1 MYLEGKRAKSFF
13 PSFFLAHGLKI
24 GRVGY
29 QTMGFVGIGFA
40 AVVGLVWL
48 FTAPAACG
56 QQQVDRPKEKP
67 MPEKTIEAVL
77 KEHTNG
83 LMSLPD
89 VVGTAQ
95 SLCAG
100 KPCIKVYVVK
110 KTPELVKQ
118 IPSTLE
124 GYVVKIQETGEIQAL
139 PRS

>member
-1 MYLEGKRAKSFF
+1 MA
-13 PSFFLAHGLKI
+13 I
-24 GRVGY
+24 VGR
-29 QTMGFVGIGFA
+29 GFVA
-40 AVVGLVWL
+40 AVSLFWL
-48 FTAPAACG
+48 LDTTVACSQNG
-56 QQQVDRPKEKP
+56 TQQQKEKL
-67 MPEKTIEAVL
+67 MPEKTIDTVL
-77 KEHTNG
+77 KEHTND
-83 LMSLPD
+83 LMSLPG

-124 GYVVKIQETGEIQAL
+124 GYVVEIQETGEIRAL